1 MHWLYLIDRL
11 WYWWDYRVP
20 TPAVVGLQGAHT
32 CSGGRYSQYSCE
44 LLARAPGDC
53 TAPARC
59 ACLVYRCPGSPG
71 ARDHFEKLC
80 FAFALS
86 WCASVCMWV
95 NVCVSVRMS
104 GCVRLSV
111 CVCDEPLVVGR

>member
-1 MHWLYLIDRL
+1 MDWSCTGEQSALS
-11 WYWWDYRVP
+11 VP
-20 TPAVVGLQGAHT
+20 HRPLMVVVGLQGAHT

-104 GCVRLSV
+104 GCVSV